1 MIVPRISDFCSTLR
15 PSPKRSPTPKRQAPS
30 PPKPWASTSSA
41 NATPIVT
48 SSRREVN
55 YDSEEFGASGRKKRL
70 AALAAKFSN
79 YDADDPTVADDN
91 AVAGRGQFIA

>member
-1 MIVPRISDFCSTLR
+1 MCR
-15 PSPKRSPTPKRQAPS
+15 PSPKRSPTPKRRAPS
-30 PPKPWASTSSA
+30 PPKPWASSSA

-55 YDSEEFGASGRKKRL
+55 YDAEEFGASGRKKRL

-79 YDADDPTVADDN
+79 YDADDIADDN
-91 AVAGRGQFIA
+91 AVAARGKFESGSV